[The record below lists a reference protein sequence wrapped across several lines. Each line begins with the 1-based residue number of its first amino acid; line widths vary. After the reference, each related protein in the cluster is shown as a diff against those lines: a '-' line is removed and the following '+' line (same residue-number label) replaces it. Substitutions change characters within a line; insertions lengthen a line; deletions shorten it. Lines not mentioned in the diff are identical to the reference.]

1 MLIKKKID
9 FNYIDMIDMFSHY
22 LYSKNISFRN
32 IDDDVIEFVAEN
44 LNMLFAIDRE
54 DMSYIRILVPK
65 IDSVS
70 ELSNEEWINIAEIN
84 SNYKVAK
91 IVKIGNDLWIT
102 CELFI
107 YYSRYLSEEIL
118 FSRMILACKTIYEA
132 YVDYK
137 KQLSK

>member
-1 MLIKKKID
+1 
-9 FNYIDMIDMFSHY
+9 MFCHY
-22 LYSKNISFRN
+22 LDSKNISFSK

-54 DMSYIRILVPK
+54 DKSYIRILVPK

-70 ELSNEEWINIAEIN
+70 KLSKEEWSNIAEIN

-107 YYSRYLSEEIL
+107 YSRYLLEEIL

-132 YVDYK
+132 YVNYK